1 MGRKKNDEAGK
12 RFSIYLLES
21 QLEILDQRAKEA
33 KMTRSKYIE
42 TMCNLPVRIQNKV
55 SEKYGKG
62 ESKCKT
68 E

>member
-12 RFSIYLLES
+12 RITIYLLES
-21 QLEILDQRAKEA
+21 QLKTLDERAEKA

-42 TMCNLPVRIQNKV
+42 FCCGLQSKIANKIGN
-55 SEKYGKG
+55 YGKG